1 MVVTCISWLFFNHR
15 GLLALQTLHK
25 LQDLTGKP
33 VHQLF
38 DYICGV
44 STGSVSPLC
53 SVAVLFMEHVILNRN
68 PLCPFG
74 LGAILAFMLGIYQI
88 PLEEC
93 EEMYRKLGSDV
104 FKQNVIVGTMKM
116 GWSHAFYDSE
126 IWENVLKLVISFIS
140 FVVKIIR
147 RNFSSPLYCS
157 LILYFCLFVKGTH
170 GRRLYDRECQGPTLP
185 QSKLQPCFF
194 FIVTYCF
201 SHFNLINFSGSGN
214 RHKPLFDSVD
224 QKFQLI

>member
-1 MVVTCISWLFFNHR
+1 
-15 GLLALQTLHK
+15 
-25 LQDLTGKP
+25 
-33 VHQLF
+33 
-38 DYICGV
+38 
-44 STGSVSPLC
+44 
-53 SVAVLFMEHVILNRN
+53 MEHVILNRN
-68 PLCPFG
+68 PLCPFA

-157 LILYFCLFVKGTH
+157 LILYFCPL
-170 GRRLYDRECQGPTLP
+170 LRERMGEGCMIESARDPHCP
-185 QSKLQPCFF
+185 KVSCNPVFF
-194 FIVTYCF
+194 LLSHIVF
-201 SHFNLINFSGSGN
+201 HILI
-214 RHKPLFDSVD
+214 
-224 QKFQLI
+224 